1 MVRFGLFVFDPHSGD
16 LRKQG
21 RKIRLEGQP
30 VQILVKLLERP
41 GELVTREELQQEL
54 WPADIYVNYDH
65 GLNAAV
71 KRLRRALNDSPA
83 RPVFIET
90 LSRRG
95 YRFIAPVTATGHPN
109 SYTQLP
115 PRVTDLAVLPFEDL
129 SGDPSVEYLGEGI
142 AEAVI
147 HALSQLPAVRVMAR
161 SAAFRFKGANLDPQ
175 AIGRKLNVRA
185 ILVGRVWLRGDS
197 LTIGAELVDVRNGWQ
212 IWGGQYN
219 RKLSQIQTVEEEM
232 TRDMCDSLRLRLNGE
247 EGGRVFR
254 HFTENTEAYQE
265 YLKGRFHWNRLSE
278 ASVRRSIECY
288 QNAISQDPNY
298 ALAFAG
304 LADSYAL
311 LGFFGVERPANLFP
325 KAKQAALQ
333 ALTLDERLPEAHCAL
348 AGILKIYEWDWQG
361 AERAYEQALRL
372 DPKNWQAHRGYA
384 ALLAARGRTNAAMRE
399 IQSAH
404 ELDPLSLSLS
414 MEIAWNLY
422 IARRYDDAIR
432 QAARTL
438 EMEPQFFPA
447 QHALGLAYEETG
459 RYEEAR
465 TALERAAS
473 GSGNPTATAALAR
486 VSALMGDMEAARRL
500 LAELLALH
508 HRSYVLPYLPA
519 LVYAGLAEYE
529 EALTWLE
536 RACDDRDPYLVWI
549 GMDPR
554 LDRLRDHPRF
564 RNLLERIERGA
575 ARTAGENLER
585 GSAASG
591 K

>member
-1 MVRFGLFVFDPHSGD
+1 
-16 LRKQG
+16 
-21 RKIRLEGQP
+21 
-30 VQILVKLLERP
+30 
-41 GELVTREELQQEL
+41 
-54 WPADIYVNYDH
+54 
-65 GLNAAV
+65 
-71 KRLRRALNDSPA
+71 
-83 RPVFIET
+83 
-90 LSRRG
+90 
-95 YRFIAPVTATGHPN
+95 
-109 SYTQLP
+109 
-115 PRVTDLAVLPFEDL
+115 
-129 SGDPSVEYLGEGI
+129 
-142 AEAVI
+142 
-147 HALSQLPAVRVMAR
+147 
-161 SAAFRFKGANLDPQ
+161 
-175 AIGRKLNVRA
+175 
-185 ILVGRVWLRGDS
+185 
-197 LTIGAELVDVRNGWQ
+197 
-212 IWGGQYN
+212 
-219 RKLSQIQTVEEEM
+219 
-232 TRDMCDSLRLRLNGE
+232 
-247 EGGRVFR
+247 
-254 HFTENTEAYQE
+254 
-265 YLKGRFHWNRLSE
+265 
-278 ASVRRSIECY
+278 
-288 QNAISQDPNY
+288 
-298 ALAFAG
+298 
-304 LADSYAL
+304 
-311 LGFFGVERPANLFP
+311 
-325 KAKQAALQ
+325 
-333 ALTLDERLPEAHCAL
+333 LPEAHCAL

-465 TALERAAS
+465 IALERAAS

>member
-1 MVRFGLFVFDPHSGD
+1 VVRFGLFVFDPHSGD

-41 GELVTREELQQEL
+41 GELVTREELQKEL

-438 EMEPQFFPA
+438 EMEPTASPPPRCNTESRSPCRESESHHWLDPEAWF
-447 QHALGLAYEETG
+447 ET
-459 RYEEAR
+459 R
-465 TALERAAS
+465 S
-473 GSGNPTATAALAR
+473 
-486 VSALMGDMEAARRL
+486 VSASCATR
-500 LAELLALH
+500 
-508 HRSYVLPYLPA
+508 
-519 LVYAGLAEYE
+519 
-529 EALTWLE
+529 
-536 RACDDRDPYLVWI
+536 
-549 GMDPR
+549 
-554 LDRLRDHPRF
+554 
-564 RNLLERIERGA
+564 
-575 ARTAGENLER
+575 
-585 GSAASG
+585 
-591 K
+591 